1 MTNQN
6 VNPFTGEPINE
17 VAVATRKNAFEE
29 AGFSLSNDVTSV
41 VNQFTTMKA
50 ETPEQK
56 VELFNAINNPE
67 NRLSDCINMTIKV
80 KDLYIE
86 VVECTND
93 ETGEVTSCPRIVII
107 DDEGKSYQCVSVGI
121 YSALKKAI
129 QIFGAPTWH
138 DPIPFMVKQV
148 TKGNRKMLTLN
159 VAK

>member
-1 MTNQN
+1 MT
-6 VNPFTGEPINE
+6 NPFTGETVNE
-17 VAVATRKNAFEE
+17 VAVVSRRNAFEE
-29 AGFSLSNDVTSV
+29 AGFSLSNDVVSV
-41 VNQFTTMKA
+41 TNQFTSMSA
-50 ETPEQK
+50 ETQEQK
-56 VELFNAINNPE
+56 VALYNAINNPE
-67 NRLSDCINMTIKV
+67 NRLSDCINMTLHI

-86 VVECTND
+86 IVECTND
-93 ETGEVTSCPRIVII
+93 ETGEKTSCPRIVII
-107 DDEGKSYQCVSVGI
+107 DAEGKSYQCVSVGI